1 MILETRHLR
10 LVAAVA
16 EHGTLTRAGRV
27 LNLTQSGLSRQLLDL
42 ETRLGLPLFHRLG
55 KRMVPTPAGERLLV
69 AARRAL
75 PQLSDVEEELR
86 RLAGGRAAILRVST
100 ECYTCYHWLPG
111 VLPRFTRRFPQ
122 VDVQI
127 VAEATHHPVPAL
139 FDGRIDLAI
148 VSNDDHDDRL
158 SYVPLFTDELVA
170 LLRPD
175 HPLSAKPFLTAA
187 DFADQHLFVYL
198 LPPSENDVFTKL
210 LSPAGVMPRR
220 VSAIQLTEGIIELV
234 KGGAGVAVLARWAV
248 LPHLKTGELRAV
260 PLTRRGLE
268 RRWRAA
274 MLRQRPVPLHL
285 REFAALLAA
294 GPSVLARAGGKS
306 VGGQGKT

>member
-42 ETRLGLPLFHRLG
+42 ETRVGLPLFHRLG
-55 KRMVPTPAGERLLV
+55 KRMVPTPAGERLLA

-139 FDGRIDLAI
+139 LDGRIDLAI

-158 SYVPLFTDELVA
+158 SYIPLFSDELVA

-175 HPLSAKPFLTAA
+175 HPLSAKPFLSAA

-198 LPPSENDVFTKL
+198 LPPGENDVFTKL

-234 KGGAGVAVLARWAV
+234 KGGAGIAVLARWAV
-248 LPHLKTGELRAV
+248 AAHVKTGELRAV
-260 PLTRRGLE
+260 PLTRGGLE

-294 GPSVLARAGGKS
+294 SRVNSRLGAARKRA
-306 VGGQGKT
+306 

>member
-16 EHGTLTRAGRV
+16 EHGTLTKAGRV
-27 LNLTQSGLSRQLLDL
+27 LQLTQSGLSRQLLDL

-75 PQLSDVEEELR
+75 PQLTDVEEELR

-111 VLPRFTRRFPQ
+111 VLQRFARRFPQ

-127 VAEATHHPVPAL
+127 VAEVTHHPVPAL
-139 FDGRIDLAI
+139 LDGRIDLAI

-158 SYVPLFTDELVA
+158 AYVPLFTDQ
-170 LLRPD
+170 
-175 HPLSAKPFLTAA
+175 PFLTAA

-198 LPPSENDVFTKL
+198 LPPGENDVFTML
-210 LSPAGVMPRR
+210 LSPSGVAPRR
-220 VSAIQLTEGIIELV
+220 VSAIQLTEAILELV
-234 KGGAGVAVLARWAV
+234 KGGAGIAVLARWAV
-248 LPHLKTGELRAV
+248 APHLKTGELRAV
-260 PLTRRGLE
+260 RLTRRGLE

-274 MLRQRPVPLHL
+274 MLRQSPLPFHL

-294 GPSVLARAGGKS
+294 GPTVLSRRVAKA
-306 VGGQGKT
+306 

>member
-10 LVAAVA
+10 LVGAVA

-55 KRMVPTPAGERLLV
+55 KRMVPTSAGERLLA

-75 PQLSDVEEELR
+75 PQLADVEEELR

-127 VAEATHHPVPAL
+127 VAEATHHPC
-139 FDGRIDLAI
+139 R
-148 VSNDDHDDRL
+148 RCW
-158 SYVPLFTDELVA
+158 
-170 LLRPD
+170 
-175 HPLSAKPFLTAA
+175 TAA
-187 DFADQHLFVYL
+187 
-198 LPPSENDVFTKL
+198 STSRSCRTTITTTG
-210 LSPAGVMPRR
+210 SPTSRC
-220 VSAIQLTEGIIELV
+220 SATSWSRCSAPTI
-234 KGGAGVAVLARWAV
+234 R
-248 LPHLKTGELRAV
+248 
-260 PLTRRGLE
+260 
-268 RRWRAA
+268 
-274 MLRQRPVPLHL
+274 
-285 REFAALLAA
+285 
-294 GPSVLARAGGKS
+294 
-306 VGGQGKT
+306 

>member
-27 LNLTQSGLSRQLLDL
+27 LHLTQSGLSRQLLDL
-42 ETRLGLPLFHRLG
+42 ETKLGLPLFHRLG

-111 VLPRFTRRFPQ
+111 VLQRFARRFPQ

-158 SYVPLFTDELVA
+158 AYVPLFSDELVA
-170 LLRPD
+170 LLRPG
-175 HPLSAKPFLTAA
+175 HPLGAKPFLTAA

-198 LPPSENDVFTKL
+198 LPP
-210 LSPAGVMPRR
+210 GVMPRR
-220 VSAIQLTEGIIELV
+220 VSAVPLTEAILELV
-234 KGGAGVAVLARWAV
+234 KGGAGIAVLARWAV
-248 LPHLKTGELRAV
+248 GPHLKTGELNAV
-260 PLTRRGLE
+260 RLTRHGLE
-268 RRWRAA
+268 RR
-274 MLRQRPVPLHL
+274 
-285 REFAALLAA
+285 
-294 GPSVLARAGGKS
+294 
-306 VGGQGKT
+306 

>member
-1 MILETRHLR
+1 M
-10 LVAAVA
+10 
-16 EHGTLTRAGRV
+16 

-55 KRMVPTPAGERLLV
+55 KRMVPTSAGERLLA

-75 PQLSDVEEELR
+75 PQLADVEEDLR

-139 FDGRIDLAI
+139 LDGRIDLAI

-170 LLRPD
+170 LLRPG
-175 HPLSAKPFLTAA
+175 HPLSAKPFLSAT

-210 LSPAGVMPRR
+210 LSPAGVVPRR

-234 KGGAGVAVLARWAV
+234 KGGAGIAVLARWAV
-248 LPHLKTGELRAV
+248 APHLKTGELRAV

-294 GPSVLARAGGKS
+294 GPSVLSRRVARA
-306 VGGQGKT
+306 

>member
-55 KRMVPTPAGERLLV
+55 KRMVPTPAGERLLA

-75 PQLSDVEEELR
+75 PQLADVEEELR

-175 HPLSAKPFLTAA
+175 HPLSAKPFLSAT

-198 LPPSENDVFTKL
+198 LPPGENDVFTKL

-234 KGGAGVAVLARWAV
+234 KAGAGVAVLARWAV
-248 LPHLKTGELRAV
+248 APYLKTGEPRGV

-274 MLRQRPVPLHL
+274 MLRQRPVPVHL
-285 REFAALLAA
+285 REFAGLLAA
-294 GPSVLARAGGKS
+294 GPAVLSRRVAKA
-306 VGGQGKT
+306 

>member
-27 LNLTQSGLSRQLLDL
+27 LHLTQSGLSRQLLDL
-42 ETRLGLPLFHRLG
+42 ETKLGLPLFHRLG
-55 KRMVPTPAGERLLV
+55 KRMVPTPAGECLLV
-69 AARRAL
+69 AARRTL
-75 PQLSDVEEELR
+75 PQLSDVEEDLR
-86 RLAGGRAAILRVST
+86 RLAGGRTAILRVST

-111 VLPRFTRRFPQ
+111 VLQRFARRFPQ

-139 FDGRIDLAI
+139 LDGRIDLAI

-158 SYVPLFTDELVA
+158 AYVPLFTDELVA

-187 DFADQHLFVYL
+187 
-198 LPPSENDVFTKL
+198 P
-210 LSPAGVMPRR
+210 
-220 VSAIQLTEGIIELV
+220 
-234 KGGAGVAVLARWAV
+234 
-248 LPHLKTGELRAV
+248 
-260 PLTRRGLE
+260 
-268 RRWRAA
+268 
-274 MLRQRPVPLHL
+274 
-285 REFAALLAA
+285 EFAAEAAARRLPLKRRCSARLRAGAEPRVHSRLLARPRQTWWDLLGIPTHA
-294 GPSVLARAGGKS
+294 PRASASLTAHLTGRGFPEDIAVTPSGARL
-306 VGGQGKT
+306 

>member
-27 LNLTQSGLSRQLLDL
+27 LHLAESGSARQLADP
-42 ETRLGLPLFHRLG
+42 ETRLGLALFQRVG

-111 VLPRFTRRFPQ
+111 VLQPFARRFPQ

-158 SYVPLFTDELVA
+158 AYIPLFTDELVA

-198 LPPSENDVFTKL
+198 LPPGENDVFTKL
-210 LSPAGVMPRR
+210 LTPAGVMPRR
-220 VSAIQLTEGIIELV
+220 VSGVQLTEAILELV
-234 KGGAGVAVLARWAV
+234 KGGAGMAVLARWAV
-248 LPHLKTGELRAV
+248 APYLKTGELTAV

-268 RRWRAA
+268 RRMPPTA
-274 MLRQRPVPLHL
+274 MKQTPVPLHPRELAGL
-285 REFAALLAA
+285 RAA
-294 GPSVLARAGGKS
+294 GATRLSR
-306 VGGQGKT
+306 

>member
-16 EHGTLTRAGRV
+16 DHGTLTRAGRV

-55 KRMVPTPAGERLLV
+55 KRMVPTPAGERLLA

-75 PQLSDVEEELR
+75 PQLADIEEELR

-158 SYVPLFTDELVA
+158 SYVSLFTDELVA
-170 LLRPD
+170 LLRSD

-210 LSPAGVMPRR
+210 LGPAGVMPRR

-234 KGGAGVAVLARWAV
+234 KGGAGIAVLARWAV
-248 LPHLKTGELRAV
+248 APHLKTGELRAV

>member
-1 MILETRHLR
+1 MILETRH
-10 LVAAVA
+10 
-16 EHGTLTRAGRV
+16 
-27 LNLTQSGLSRQLLDL
+27 LLDL

-55 KRMVPTPAGERLLV
+55 KRMVPTPAGERLLA

-75 PQLSDVEEELR
+75 PQLADVEEDLR

-139 FDGRIDLAI
+139 LDGRIDLAI

-175 HPLSAKPFLTAA
+175 HPLSAKPFLSAT

-210 LSPAGVMPRR
+210 LSPAGVVPRR

-234 KGGAGVAVLARWAV
+234 KGGAGIAVLARWAV
-248 LPHLKTGELRAV
+248 APHLKTGELRAV

-294 GPSVLARAGGKS
+294 GPSVLSRRVARA
-306 VGGQGKT
+306 

>member
-16 EHGTLTRAGRV
+16 EHGTLTKAGRV
-27 LNLTQSGLSRQLLDL
+27 LHLTQSGVSRQLLDL
-42 ETRLGLPLFHRLG
+42 ETSLGLPLFHRLG

-69 AARRAL
+69 AARRTL
-75 PQLSDVEEELR
+75 PQLTDVEEELR
-86 RLAGGRAAILRVST
+86 RFA
-100 ECYTCYHWLPG
+100 
-111 VLPRFTRRFPQ
+111 RRFPQ
-122 VDVQI
+122 VDVHI

-139 FDGRIDLAI
+139 LDGRIDLAI

-158 SYVPLFTDELVA
+158 AYVPLFTDELVA

-175 HPLSAKPFLTAA
+175 HPLSDKPFLTAA

-198 LPPSENDVFTKL
+198 LPPGENDVFTKL
-210 LSPAGVMPRR
+210 LSPAGVTPRR
-220 VSAIQLTEGIIELV
+220 VSGVQLTEAILELV
-234 KGGAGVAVLARWAV
+234 KGGAGIAVLARWAV
-248 LPHLKTGELRAV
+248 TPHLKTGELTAV

-274 MLRQRPVPLHL
+274 MLRQSPLPLHL
-285 REFAALLAA
+285 REFAGLLAA
-294 GPSVLARAGGKS
+294 GPTLLSRRA
-306 VGGQGKT
+306 VRT

>member
-1 MILETRHLR
+1 M
-10 LVAAVA
+10 
-16 EHGTLTRAGRV
+16 
-27 LNLTQSGLSRQLLDL
+27 
-42 ETRLGLPLFHRLG
+42 
-55 KRMVPTPAGERLLV
+55 
-69 AARRAL
+69 AARRTL

-86 RLAGGRAAILRVST
+86 RLARGRAAILRVST

-111 VLPRFTRRFPQ
+111 VLPRFARRFPE

-139 FDGRIDLAI
+139 LDGRIDLAI

-158 SYVPLFTDELVA
+158 AYVSLFTDELVA

-175 HPLSAKPFLTAA
+175 HPLSDKPFLTAA

-198 LPPSENDVFTKL
+198 LPPGENDVFTKL
-210 LSPAGVMPRR
+210 LSPSGVAPRR
-220 VSAIQLTEGIIELV
+220 VSAIQLTEAILELV
-234 KGGAGVAVLARWAV
+234 KGGAGIAVLARWAV
-248 LPHLKTGELRAV
+248 APHLKTGELRV
-260 PLTRRGLE
+260 VQLTRRGLE

-274 MLRQRPVPLHL
+274 MLRQSPLPLHL

-294 GPSVLARAGGKS
+294 GPSVLSRRVARA
-306 VGGQGKT
+306 

>member
-10 LVAAVA
+10 LVGAVA

-55 KRMVPTPAGERLLV
+55 KRMVPTPAGQP
-69 AARRAL
+69 
-75 PQLSDVEEELR
+75 PQLFFDVRELR

-139 FDGRIDLAI
+139 LDGRIDLAI

-170 LLRPD
+170 LLRPG
-175 HPLSAKPFLTAA
+175 HPLSAKPFLSAT

-210 LSPAGVMPRR
+210 LSPAGVVPRR

-234 KGGAGVAVLARWAV
+234 KGGAGIAVLARWAV
-248 LPHLKTGELRAV
+248 APHLKTGELRAV

-294 GPSVLARAGGKS
+294 GPSVLSRRVARA
-306 VGGQGKT
+306 

>member
-55 KRMVPTPAGERLLV
+55 KRMVPTPAGERLLA

-75 PQLSDVEEELR
+75 PQLADIEEELR

-175 HPLSAKPFLTAA
+175 HPLSAKPFLSAT

-198 LPPSENDVFTKL
+198 LPPGENDVFTKL

-234 KGGAGVAVLARWAV
+234 KAGAGVAVLARWAV
-248 LPHLKTGELRAV
+248 GPHLKTGELRAV

-274 MLRQRPVPLHL
+274 VLRQTPVPVHL
-285 REFAALLAA
+285 REFAGLLAA
-294 GPSVLARAGGKS
+294 GPAVLSRRVAKA
-306 VGGQGKT
+306 

>member
-1 MILETRHLR
+1 M
-10 LVAAVA
+10 LVEPGYPRPIPAVA
-16 EHGTLTRAGRV
+16 EHGPLTRAGRV
-27 LNLTQSGLSRQLLDL
+27 PHLTQSGLSRQLLDL
-42 ETRLGLPLFHRLG
+42 EPRLGLPLFHRLG

-75 PQLSDVEEELR
+75 PKLSDVEEDWR

-111 VLPRFTRRFPQ
+111 VLQRFARRFPQ

-158 SYVPLFTDELVA
+158 AYVPLFSDELVA

-198 LPPSENDVFTKL
+198 LPPGENDVFTKL
-210 LSPAGVMPRR
+210 LTPAGLCPRR
-220 VSAIQLTEGIIELV
+220 VSAVPLTEAILELV
-234 KGGAGVAVLARWAV
+234 KGGHGA
-248 LPHLKTGELRAV
+248 
-260 PLTRRGLE
+260 
-268 RRWRAA
+268 
-274 MLRQRPVPLHL
+274 
-285 REFAALLAA
+285 
-294 GPSVLARAGGKS
+294 SVLAC
-306 VGGQGKT
+306 

>member
-1 MILETRHLR
+1 
-10 LVAAVA
+10 
-16 EHGTLTRAGRV
+16 V
-27 LNLTQSGLSRQLLDL
+27 LDLTQSGLSRQLLDL

-55 KRMVPTPAGERLLV
+55 KRMVPTPAGERLLA

-75 PQLSDVEEELR
+75 PQLADIEEELR

-158 SYVPLFTDELVA
+158 SYVSLFTDELVA
-170 LLRPD
+170 LLRSD

-210 LSPAGVMPRR
+210 LGPAGVMPRR

-234 KGGAGVAVLARWAV
+234 KGGAGIAVLARWAV
-248 LPHLKTGELRAV
+248 APHLKTGELRAV